1 MKNLLH
7 ELIPHAPQMGLYVE
21 PNIPPDKLRNA
32 LHDYAP
38 SMQPGEVVALFDATF
53 TGNAKDGAV
62 FATDRFIFQNNDLE
76 PAHEVRYTDLVRV
89 EKKRGFL
96 KGAKVVLEVNRG
108 RATFDLELDSS
119 FRPQALEFLY
129 RFLHE
134 AMLLPVEPHP
144 DPPPN
149 TLTTAGSDVRAVHQA
164 LDTLRAKGH
173 LAEADYHRLLD
184 ALDG

>member
-1 MKNLLH
+1 MKDLLH
-7 ELIPHAPQMGLYVE
+7 ELIPHAPKMGLYVE

-53 TGNAKDGAV
+53 IGNAKDGAV

-76 PAHEVRYTDLVRV
+76 PANEVRYTDLVHV
-89 EKKRGFL
+89 EKKRSFL
-96 KGAKVVLEVNRG
+96 KGAKVLLEVNRG
-108 RATFDLELDSS
+108 RATFDLKLDSS
-119 FRPQALEFLY
+119 GKPKALEFLY

-134 AMLLPVEPHP
+134 AMLLPAESHP
-144 DPPPN
+144 DLPPDA
-149 TLTTAGSDVRAVHQA
+149 LTAAGSDVRAVHQA

-173 LAEADYHRLLD
+173 LADADYRRLLD